1 MSQCWVFSVF
11 FDKASYFFF
20 ALSGL
25 DVATPQVTVHV
36 LSVINMASLC
46 YRITFARVVGP
57 EHETKLLVSLV
68 CLIME
73 EYAMNTMRWVVK
85 ITTERRKIHK
95 AEELR
100 SPNQFQIV
108 SWVIFVAPTFQLLR
122 YLAYFTCDDISGFI
136 HIVCVNVAFA
146 LCRYSTK
153 DTTDPE
159 EIVQAVARMQDTRDF
174 SDHVV
179 SLAVFFVFL
188 FGELTGS
195 FTGNAVAQVNFTNL
209 LTRLVMLIFNSTVV
223 VPMLSKKRT
232 SELRDS
238 MRYVEEFFNKRD
250 EITGKCPGEYLW
262 TTAGLLW
269 LGYINI
275 SNFMSM
281 WPMVLFH
288 SIRMQP
294 FLTEGWKES
303 FQTASKLRLQNQ

>member
-1 MSQCWVFSVF
+1 
-11 FDKASYFFF
+11 
-20 ALSGL
+20 
-25 DVATPQVTVHV
+25 
-36 LSVINMASLC
+36 
-46 YRITFARVVGP
+46 
-57 EHETKLLVSLV
+57 
-68 CLIME
+68 
-73 EYAMNTMRWVVK
+73 
-85 ITTERRKIHK
+85 
-95 AEELR
+95 
-100 SPNQFQIV
+100 V

-250 EITGKCPGEYLW
+250 EITGKCAGEHLW
-262 TTAGLLW
+262 TTSGVLW
-269 LGYINI
+269 LVYINI

-288 SIRMQP
+288 SIGMQP

-303 FQTASKLRLQNQ
+303 FKSAAKLRLQNR